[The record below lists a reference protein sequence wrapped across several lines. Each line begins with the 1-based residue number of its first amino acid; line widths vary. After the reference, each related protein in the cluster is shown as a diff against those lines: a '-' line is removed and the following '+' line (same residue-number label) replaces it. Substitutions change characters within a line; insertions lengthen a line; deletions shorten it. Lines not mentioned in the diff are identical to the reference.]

1 MCEEE
6 SGGVLKFIDRL
17 LSEGVPD
24 ALSNQA
30 IDGGT
35 LYWGNAKLLVEI
47 ASILQTS
54 LLFWASVFFTCE
66 HVGRWLEYQTN

>member
-30 IDGGT
+30 IDVGD
-35 LYWGNAKLLVEI
+35 ASLV
-47 ASILQTS
+47 
-54 LLFWASVFFTCE
+54 
-66 HVGRWLEYQTN
+66 

>member
-6 SGGVLKFIDRL
+6 SGGVLKFIDRF

-30 IDGGT
+30 IDVGD
-35 LYWGNAKLLVEI
+35 ASLV
-47 ASILQTS
+47 
-54 LLFWASVFFTCE
+54 
-66 HVGRWLEYQTN
+66 